1 MMLIKQRNSQR
12 TRMEKIQRNAWAALI
27 TISLMLFVIML
38 IIANVGVENYFQDD
52 SLRAQ
57 ILLVILGSWIVY
69 FLITLLSDF
78 RVSFLLKG
86 RKTPKIK
93 LDERDK
99 DIIRKATRFQV
110 LTMTLAL
117 MGWSVGLTEFFWEE
131 GAVPIGYLYLMA
143 ISILFIS
150 MAGQS
155 LGIIFGYRKFR

>member
-1 MMLIKQRNSQR
+1 
-12 TRMEKIQRNAWAALI
+12 MEKIQRNAWAALI

-93 LDERDK
+93 TMNNRHT
-99 DIIRKATRFQV
+99 RK
-110 LTMTLAL
+110 
-117 MGWSVGLTEFFWEE
+117 
-131 GAVPIGYLYLMA
+131 P
-143 ISILFIS
+143 LFI
-150 MAGQS
+150 
-155 LGIIFGYRKFR
+155 